1 MSFFEEQHRSLSRD
15 RKKLIEYNKNLLYI
29 ILKANNIK
37 TVLVEFDG
45 SADSGSIDSVH
56 LSKKSYDDMGAGD
69 DEDCS
74 NILEEVF
81 IGSRISTSVSYSHG
95 KNPELEVEEGDSTVE
110 GVITSIC
117 YNLIEIEHPGWENND
132 GAYGEFVF
140 DIENDKI
147 NYTHNTR
154 IMDVE
159 SHEHSY

>member
-1 MSFFEEQHRSLSRD
+1 MSFFEEQHCSLSRHC
-15 RKKLIEYNKNLLYI
+15 KTLIEYNKNLLYI
-29 ILKANNIK
+29 ILKANNTK

-45 SADSGSIDSVH
+45 SGDSGSIDSVN
-56 LSKKSYDDMGAGD
+56 LSKKSHIPPWLPQHSDA
-69 DEDCS
+69 DCS

-81 IGSRISTSVSYSHG
+81 IGSRTLKYD
-95 KNPELEVEEGDSTVE
+95 EDDEDEDSTVE
-110 GVITSIC
+110 EVIKTIC

-147 NYTHNTR
+147 TYTHNTR
-154 IMDVE
+154 ITDIE